1 MSTCA
6 VHGTTDSPIAP
17 HTVGPDRLIPVQVCA
32 ATYVPTLGSL
42 IY

>member
-1 MSTCA
+1 M
-6 VHGTTDSPIAP
+6 AP

-32 ATYVPTLGSL
+32 VTYVPTFCSL